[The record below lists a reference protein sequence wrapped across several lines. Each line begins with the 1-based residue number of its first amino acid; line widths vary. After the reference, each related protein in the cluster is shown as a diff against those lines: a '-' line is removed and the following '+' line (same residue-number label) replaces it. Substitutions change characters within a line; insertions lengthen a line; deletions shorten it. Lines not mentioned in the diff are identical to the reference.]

1 MQSLRVK
8 GDGRRRGRI
17 RLIVVLIILAV
28 AVSILVRTLSTSPVL
43 FAPGA
48 SNTSGAVSYAA
59 ETPGWAEESCVGRYV
74 YMYDLP
80 SSFNEKFLDNCA
92 RIHRSIN
99 MCPAF
104 SNSGAG
110 APAKGGN
117 SSLPDLLPESYWFES
132 DQFSLEIIFHA
143 RMKEYKCLTGDPAQ
157 ASLFYIPFYAGLSVF
172 RSLYEPDLADRDKF
186 GKLLVDWLA
195 QSPWWDRHHGMD
207 HVQVV
212 TRVLID
218 FTREYVRSDWGC
230 NLMA

>member
-1 MQSLRVK
+1 MQILRAK
-8 GDGRRRGRI
+8 GDVRRRSRI
-17 RLIVVLIILAV
+17 RLIVVLILLAV
-28 AVSILVRTLSTSPVL
+28 AASILVRTLYTSPVL
-43 FAPGA
+43 FGFGA
-48 SNTSGAVSYAA
+48 SKTFGAVSDAG
-59 ETPGWAEESCVGRYV
+59 ESPGWAEESCVGRYV

-80 SSFNEKFLDNCA
+80 GTFNQKFLDNCA

-104 SNSGAG
+104 SNFGAG
-110 APAKGGN
+110 TPAKGGN
-117 SSLPDLLPESYWFES
+117 SSLPDLLPESCWFES

-143 RMKEYKCLTGDPAQ
+143 RMKEYKCLTQDPTQ

-172 RSLYEPDLADRDKF
+172 KSLYEPDLADRDKF
-186 GKLLVDWLA
+186 GKPLVEWLA

-207 HVQVV
+207 HIQVV